1 MRISNAKVRRRLIKY
16 ARLFLQQNCQ
26 YDDGHENA
34 SVEVMLQRLYSV
46 DPACERMNKQFPN
59 HGKKL
64 QHGKNND

>member
-16 ARLFLQQNCQ
+16 ARLFLSQNCQ

-34 SVEVMLQRLYSV
+34 GVEVMLDRLYSV
-46 DPACERMNKQFPN
+46 DPACEQMNKRLPN

-64 QHGKNND
+64 KDAKVNE